1 MTDTR
6 TQRLRALAGLI
17 RGEALASQEEVTE
30 RLKALGYAVT
40 QATVSRDLEQIGAVK
55 VKRGGVLSYALPE
68 QIGAADWGTGRL
80 ERLLREFVVS
90 IEAAGQMLVVRTPP
104 GSAHLV
110 ASAIDHAQL
119 PEVAGTVY
127 LNEIEAGEYLRAIDE
142 YGSPAYSPA
151 GLAAAPEEGRR
162 YADLVL
168 ANALPLGIETG
179 LPASPDSGRCV
190 RAWRRWFERDD
201 IQPTKHGLDP
211 PRKIGRSLLRRPV
224 A

>member
-30 RLKALGYAVT
+30 RLKALGHAVT

-55 VKRGGVLSYALPE
+55 VKRGGILSYALPD
-68 QIGAADWGTGRL
+68 QIGAADWSTDRI

-90 IEAAGQMLVVRTPP
+90 IEAAGQLLVVKTPP

-110 ASAIDHAQL
+110 ASAIDHASL
-119 PEVAGTVY
+119 PEVAGTVSGDDTMFV
-127 LNEIEAGEYLRAIDE
+127 ALRDGVNVHA
-142 YGSPAYSPA
+142 
-151 GLAAAPEEGRR
+151 
-162 YADLVL
+162 VL
-168 ANALPLGIETG
+168 AQ
-179 LPASPDSGRCV
+179 
-190 RAWRRWFERDD
+190 FERMTG
-201 IQPTKHGLDP
+201 QE
-211 PRKIGRSLLRRPV
+211 RVSY